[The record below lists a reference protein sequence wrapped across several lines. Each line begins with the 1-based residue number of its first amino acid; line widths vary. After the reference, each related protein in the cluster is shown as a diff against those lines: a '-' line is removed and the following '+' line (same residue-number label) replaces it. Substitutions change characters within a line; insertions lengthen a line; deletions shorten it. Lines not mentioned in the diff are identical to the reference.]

1 MTGKFKITGM
11 TCSACSAHVERAVSK
26 LDGVENVSVNLLTGD
41 MSVIFNEKIIEPQI
55 KKAVKKAGYGIKSIN
70 DKQIQAETPENNELY
85 NMRVRLIVSAVFA
98 VPLVIL
104 AMSTMHHA
112 GAANGLTQ
120 LLLTLPVVYMN
131 RSYFISG
138 FKKLILGSPNMYTL
152 IAIGSGASIIYG
164 VYALYKLIMGGHA
177 MLYFESAAMILTL
190 ITAGKYLETNAKGK
204 TSEAIAKL
212 AGLAPDTAFVIRNG
226 AESEIPIS
234 DLSVDDIA
242 VVKNGMAVP
251 SDGEIIEGNA
261 SFDESA
267 LTGESLSVDKGIGAN
282 VTGAT
287 VNVSGYVKIKIT
299 KTGGDT
305 VLSQIIKLVEDASS
319 TKAPIAKL
327 ADKVSGIFVPVVC
340 GIALV
345 TFVVW
350 LIISRDVETALSAG
364 VSVLV
369 ISCPCALGLAT
380 PTAIMAG
387 TGKGA
392 EYGVLIKSGEALETA
407 HKINAV
413 ILDKTGTITEGK
425 MSVSRIEPSQGIS
438 ETDLLI
444 KAASVERLSEHP
456 ISRAITAEA
465 ERRELNLTEASEFT
479 AIAGRGI
486 KAEINGI
493 QYIAGNAVMMKDN
506 GFNKINDSTL
516 IYIADLSNHILYGGL
531 EVTDT
536 VRTGSKSAIEEF
548 KRMDI
553 DVYMLTGDNKK
564 TAELTAELVGIK
576 TENVIAEVMPQDKE
590 RKVAE
595 LTAAGKVT
603 AMVGDGIN
611 DAPALVRADVGIA
624 IAAGTDIALEAADI
638 VLMKG
643 DLNDAVSAV
652 KLSRATMRV
661 IKQNLFWAFIYNTIG
676 IPLAALGL
684 AVPMFAAAAMSLSSF
699 TVVSN
704 ALRLKFFG
712 KRLK

>member
-1 MTGKFKITGM
+1 MTGKFKVTGM
-11 TCSACSAHVERAVSK
+11 TCSACSARVEKVVSK

-41 MSVIFNEKIIEPQI
+41 MIAVFNEKSIETQII
-55 KKAVKKAGYGIKSIN
+55 KAVRKAGYGIKTN
-70 DKQIQAETPENNELY
+70 DDTQSETPKNNELQD
-85 NMRVRLIVSAVFA
+85 MRVRLIVSAVFA

-112 GAANGLTQ
+112 GAVNGFTQ
-120 LLLTLPVVYMN
+120 LLLTLPVLYMN

-138 FKKLILGSPNMYTL
+138 FKKLISGSPNMDTL
-152 IAIGSGASIIYG
+152 IAIGSGASIVYG

-190 ITAGKYLETNAKGK
+190 ITVGKYLETNAKGK
-204 TSEAIAKL
+204 TSEAISKL
-212 AGLAPDTAFVIRNG
+212 ARLAPDTAIVIRDG
-226 AESEIPIS
+226 IETEIP
-234 DLSVDDIA
+234 LSELRVDDIA
-242 VVKNGMAVP
+242 AVKNGMAVP
-251 SDGEIIEGNA
+251 SDGVIIEGNA

-267 LTGESLSVDKGIGAN
+267 LTGESLPVDKTIGAD
-282 VTGAT
+282 VTGAA
-287 VNVSGYVKIKIT
+287 VNVSGYVKIRIT
-299 KTGGDT
+299 RTGGAT

-327 ADKVSGIFVPVVC
+327 ADKVSGIFVPIVC

-345 TFVVW
+345 TFVAW
-350 LIISRDVETALSAG
+350 LIISRDIETALSAG

-392 EYGVLIKSGEALETA
+392 ESGVLIKSGEALETA

-425 MSVSRIEPSQGIS
+425 MSVVGMPD
-438 ETDLLI
+438 TDLLI
-444 KAASVERLSEHP
+444 KAASIERLSEHP

-465 ERRELNLTEASEFT
+465 ERRGLELTEATEFT
-479 AIAGRGI
+479 AVAGRGI
-486 KAEINGI
+486 KAKFDGN
-493 QYIAGNAVMMKDN
+493 QYIAGNAAMMKDN
-506 GFNKINDSTL
+506 GFNIDGTL
-516 IYIADLSNHILYGGL
+516 IYIADVSNHILYGGL

-536 VRTGSKSAIEEF
+536 VRAGSKAAVDEF
-548 KRMDI
+548 KRMGI
-553 DVYMLTGDNKK
+553 EVYMLTGDNKK
-564 TAELTAELVGIK
+564 TAEITAELVGIK
-576 TENVIAEVMPQDKE
+576 PENVMAEVMPQDKE

-595 LTAAGKVT
+595 LLASGKVT

-643 DLNDAVSAV
+643 DLNDAVSAI
-652 KLSRATMRV
+652 KLSKATMRI

-676 IPLAALGL
+676 IPLAAFGL
-684 AVPMFAAAAMSLSSF
+684 TVPMFAAAAMSLSSF